1 MYFILSSF
9 NYSNK
14 RLDHGNMLFYQSSGS
29 SLHLYMFPHILD
41 WRISPHCWQ
50 IGRKNLCRKQD
61 SGKSNCW
68 ANDGGAFHCFSS
80 KFIHLYNRNC
90 LIGVQWWWVVHLIL
104 LYQMSIYYNIL
115 SYKSNQFFMFHSN
128 WCENGYSHDH
138 GFQHWYKYD
147 IYLGVFNTHDTCWS
161 GRLYSQFFG
170 ILTICQTPT
179 YF

>member
-104 LYQMSIYYNIL
+104 LYQMSIDCIITYCLTKVINFLCFTVIDVRTAIPMIMGSNIGTSMTSTL
-115 SYKSNQFFMFHSN
+115 VSLTHMTHAEAVGYIHSFL
-128 WCENGYSHDH
+128 
-138 GFQHWYKYD
+138 GF
-147 IYLGVFNTHDTCWS
+147 
-161 GRLYSQFFG
+161 
-170 ILTICQTPT
+170 
-179 YF
+179 